1 MLKKQSDWGYNKIM
15 ETITSQLPVQKKT
28 RRLAVLARL
37 SEQGQLSEEVTRSV
51 DKFLDYEAAQTR
63 TLLAQLQTD
72 LQVFEQ
78 QYHLSSAEFYQQY
91 QAGKKDDGMDF
102 VEWASLI
109 QMAENAQ
116 KRLALL
122 TEDKA

>member
-1 MLKKQSDWGYNKIM
+1 M

-91 QAGKKDDGMDF
+91 QTGKTDDCMDF

>member
-1 MLKKQSDWGYNKIM
+1 MM
-15 ETITSQLPVQKKT
+15 ETITSQLPEQKNA

-51 DKFLDYEAAQTR
+51 DKFLAYEAAQTR
-63 TLLAQLQTD
+63 TLLEQLQAD
-72 LQVFEQ
+72 LRVFEQ
-78 QYHLSSAEFYQQY
+78 QYHLSSAEFYQQHRT
-91 QAGKKDDGMDF
+91 GKTDDCMDF

>member
-1 MLKKQSDWGYNKIM
+1 M
-15 ETITSQLPVQKKT
+15 ETITSQLPVQKNA

-37 SEQGQLSEEVTRSV
+37 SEQGQLSDEVTRSV

-63 TLLAQLQTD
+63 TLLAQLQAD
-72 LQVFEQ
+72 MQVFEQ

-91 QAGKKDDGMDF
+91 QTGKTDDSMDF

-109 QMAENAQ
+109 QMADNAQ

-122 TEDKA
+122 TEDKD